1 MNRTPR
7 GRLASRC
14 VSARLY
20 CLTVFGRS
28 LRWSLRNLSTATLIG
43 VRPAFVWSWYS
54 ATVSPW
60 AAAWVAKGHA
70 ISVFLGLL
78 RSIEGL
84 TPAPLALCVCEA
96 NMELRALRR
105 AAFSNPLILPSMGA
119 FEPCVD
125 AGHAGHHPK

>member
-54 ATVSPW
+54 ATVSAW
-60 AAAWVAKGHA
+60 AAAWVARA
-70 ISVFLGLL
+70 
-78 RSIEGL
+78 
-84 TPAPLALCVCEA
+84 TPS
-96 NMELRALRR
+96 
-105 AAFSNPLILPSMGA
+105 AFSWACCGVTVHLFWRIVTEIYSLGEFQSLL
-119 FEPCVD
+119 
-125 AGHAGHHPK
+125 HHSAR